1 MPKFT
6 VDGIDYH
13 TEDLSEEGRAQLAN
27 LQFLEGQMLKLR
39 KEIAVFETAKAT
51 YVRGLK
57 AELEKIDATENAAG
71 AKDE

>member
-13 TEDLSEEGRAQLAN
+13 TEDLSDEGTAQLAN

-39 KEIAVFETAKAT
+39 KEIAVYETAKAT

-57 AELEKIDATENAAG
+57 AELEKIDVAKNTTG
-71 AKDE
+71 AKE